1 MTGVYQHKSGSLL
14 GGHAVKILGWGAENG
29 TPYWLVANSWNPTWG
44 DNGED
49 EQWRGEGNGV
59 CVTER
64 LVAKD
69 RVWKG
74 TVAVRKGRERP
85 TLLLFSNP
93 YSPPPISSY

>member
-1 MTGVYQHKSGSLL
+1 MYQHKSGSLL
-14 GGHAVKILGWGAENG
+14 GGHAVKILGWGTENG

-69 RVWKG
+69 SVEG
-74 TVAVRKGRERP
+74 DSGSEERKGETHP
-85 TLLLFSNP
+85 SAFL
-93 YSPPPISSY
+93 